1 MKVLL
6 RISRFPV
13 FPAKKKSALLI
24 APKCVSANKWEV
36 LHIRVRKCMCR
47 PVIYEID
54 YRQMAADGYHFFESA
69 NHVWLTK
76 EVPAR
81 YLKKL

>member
-36 LHIRVRKCMCR
+36 LHKG
-47 PVIYEID
+47 
-54 YRQMAADGYHFFESA
+54 A
-69 NHVWLTK
+69 
-76 EVPAR
+76 EV
-81 YLKKL
+81 YVNLGKNGLKRRSGGRGS